1 MRFHALPCLIL
12 AAAGLST
19 SAPATS
25 AEPVTTFNTTAPTDD
40 LKGNLPTIMNKF
52 HVNVPEASQPRSFA
66 VVCGSKVL
74 DQKPIVAVT
83 EKLTFTVTGR
93 SKRPGSLLPRGI
105 AHLKAGLVST
115 GINPS

>member
-1 MRFHALPCLIL
+1 MRFPVLPFLIF

-19 SAPATS
+19 AAPATS
-25 AEPVTTFNTTAPTDD
+25 AEPVTSFNTTTPIDD

-83 EKLTFTVTGR
+83 EKLTFTVNGA
-93 SKRPGSLLPRGI
+93 K
-105 AHLKAGLVST
+105 
-115 GINPS
+115 